1 VSDPLRV
8 LAVDLGAT
16 SVRVAAVDLS
26 MGEPAVEVLHRWEN
40 SPIRAGDGSLRWDWP
55 RIVSEVESGLERGLA
70 TGGVASIGVDGW
82 GVDYGLIDR
91 TGQLVAL
98 PFSYRD
104 SRTDGWQETAD
115 RIGLQKLYERTGVQ
129 IMGINTIF
137 QLAAHDSAELSN
149 ASRILLLPDLLVNH
163 LTGLEAA
170 ERSNASTT
178 ALMDIR
184 TGEWAT
190 DLLDDLS
197 LDPSLFPPVSGA
209 GTAAG
214 KWQEIPVHL
223 VGSHDTASAFLG
235 MPGGSSPG
243 TVFVSAGTWVLV
255 GVERPGPDTSARAR
269 VANFSNEAGALGGV
283 RFLKNVVGLWI
294 LEQCRQ
300 AWGGLPIDMLLEE
313 AASIEDAVPTFD
325 AGDHR
330 FLSPADMV
338 REIQDAA
345 DLSPGTHRSV
355 IARSV
360 IESIVTGIGD
370 VVEELEQIT
379 DERPARIGVVGGGAR
394 VPLLH
399 ELLSRRTGLPV
410 VKGSQ
415 EATAL
420 GNAIVQGVAMG
431 VFGGL
436 DEARDWLGAGD
447 ARAGAVAGDITDGV
461 GAGNVTGGLNVG
473 RQRSAEA
480 E

>member
-1 VSDPLRV
+1 MSGPLRV

-26 MGEPAVEVLHRWEN
+26 AEEPSVEILHRWEH
-40 SPIRAGDGSLRWDWP
+40 SPIRVEDGSLRWDWP
-55 RIVSEVESGLERGLA
+55 RIVSEVEAGLEQGLA
-70 TGGVASIGVDGW
+70 TGNVASIGVDGW
-82 GVDYGLIDR
+82 GIDYGLIDG
-91 TGQLVAL
+91 TGRLVDL

-104 SRTDGWQETAD
+104 SRTDGWQSTAE
-115 RIGLQKLYERTGVQ
+115 RIGPERLYERTGVQ
-129 IMGINTIF
+129 MMAINTVF
-137 QLAAHDSAELSN
+137 QLAVHDPGELGR
-149 ASRILLLPDLLVNH
+149 ASRILLLPDLLIHH
-163 LTGLEAA
+163 LTGQVAA
-170 ERSNASTT
+170 ERSNVSTT

-184 TGEWAT
+184 TGEWAA
-190 DLLDDLS
+190 DLVADLS
-197 LDPSLFPPVSGA
+197 LDPSLFPPVVGA

-214 KWQEIPVHL
+214 TWRGIPVHL

-235 MPGGSSPG
+235 MPGGTSPG

-255 GVERPGPDTSARAR
+255 GMERPGPDTSSRAR
-269 VANFSNEAGALGGV
+269 EANFSNEAGALGGI

-300 AWGGLPIDMLLEE
+300 AWGGPPIGMLLEE
-313 AASIEDAVPTFD
+313 AASLEGPVPTFD

-330 FLSPADMV
+330 FVSPADML
-338 REIQDAA
+338 REVQEAA
-345 DLSPGTHRSV
+345 DLPPGTPRSV

-360 IESIVTGIGD
+360 IESIVGGIGA
-370 VVEELEQIT
+370 VVEELTEIT
-379 DERPARIGVVGGGAR
+379 GEDPARIAVVGGGAR

-420 GNAIVQGVAMG
+420 GNAIVQGLAIG
-431 VFGGL
+431 AFESL
-436 DEARDWLGAGD
+436 DEARQWLGAGD
-447 ARAGAVAGDITDGV
+447 VTDSVRAGHVS
-461 GAGNVTGGLNVG
+461 GGLNSG
-473 RQRSAEA
+473 RNRDGEA

>member
-1 VSDPLRV
+1 MSDPLRV

-26 MGEPAVEVLHRWEN
+26 MGKPVVEVLHRWEH
-40 SPIRAGDGSLRWDWP
+40 SPIRVGDGSLRWDWP
-55 RIVSEVESGLERGLA
+55 RIVSEVERGLERGLA

-91 TGQLVAL
+91 TGELAEL

-104 SRTDGWQETAD
+104 SRTNGWQETAD
-115 RIGLQKLYERTGVQ
+115 RIGLENLYERTGVQ

-137 QLAAHDSAELSN
+137 QLAAHDSAELRN
-149 ASRILLLPDLLVNH
+149 ASRILLLPDLLVHH

-184 TGEWAT
+184 TGDWAT

-197 LDPSLFPPVSGA
+197 LDPSLFPPVIGA

-214 KWQEIPVHL
+214 KWREIPVHL

-255 GVERPGPDTSARAR
+255 GVERLSPDTSARAR
-269 VANFSNEAGALGGV
+269 AANFSNEAGALGGI

-300 AWGGLPIDMLLEE
+300 AWGGPPIEMLLEE
-313 AASIEDAVPTFD
+313 AASIEAEVPTFD

-330 FLSPADMV
+330 FVSPADML
-338 REIQDAA
+338 REVQDAA
-345 DLSPGTHRSV
+345 DLRPGTHRSV

-379 DERPARIGVVGGGAR
+379 EERPARIAVVGGGAR

-399 ELLSRRTGLPV
+399 DLLSRRTGLRV

-447 ARAGAVAGDITDGV
+447 ALGGAVAGDITDEV
-461 GAGNVTGGLNVG
+461 GAGNVTGSLNVG
-473 RQRSAEA
+473 RQSSGEA

>member
-1 VSDPLRV
+1 MSDPLRV

-26 MGEPAVEVLHRWEN
+26 AAGPEVEVLHRWEH
-40 SPIRAGDGSLRWDWP
+40 SPIRVDDGSLRWDWP
-55 RIVSEVESGLERGLA
+55 RIVAEVEEGLTRGLA
-70 TGGVASIGVDGW
+70 TGAVASIGVDGW
-82 GVDYGLIDR
+82 GVDYGLIGAD
-91 TGQLVAL
+91 GHLVGL

-104 SRTDGWQETAD
+104 SRTDGWQATAD
-115 RIGLQKLYERTGVQ
+115 RVGLQRLYQVTGVQ

-137 QLAAHDSAELSN
+137 QLAAHDPGEMNRAV
-149 ASRILLLPDLLVNH
+149 RFLLLPDLLVHH
-163 LTGLEAA
+163 LTGVKTA
-170 ERSNASTT
+170 ERSNVSTT

-184 TGEWAT
+184 TGLWAP

-197 LDPSLFPPVSGA
+197 FDQSLFPDVVGA
-209 GTAAG
+209 GAPAG
-214 KWQEIPVHL
+214 TWRGVPVHL

-235 MPGGSSPG
+235 MPRGSSPG

-255 GVERPGPDTSARAR
+255 GVERPVPDTSARAR
-269 VANFSNEAGALGGV
+269 QANFSNEAGALGGI

-300 AWGGLPIDMLLEE
+300 AWGGPPIELLLEE
-313 AASIEDAVPTFD
+313 AASIESPVPTFD

-330 FLSPADMV
+330 FVSPADMV
-338 REIQDAA
+338 REVQEAA
-345 DLSPGTHRSV
+345 DLAPGTPRSV

-360 IESIVTGIGD
+360 IESIVAGIGEVID
-370 VVEELEQIT
+370 ELRAIT
-379 DERPARIGVVGGGAR
+379 GQQPARIAVVGGGAR

-399 ELLSRRTGLPV
+399 ELLSERTGLRV
-410 VKGSQ
+410 VRGSQ

-420 GNAIVQGVAMG
+420 GNAIVQGLAIG
-431 VFGGL
+431 AFATIE
-436 DEARDWLGAGD
+436 EARDWLGSGEAW
-447 ARAGAVAGDITDGV
+447 DGL

-473 RQRSAEA
+473 HHGDGEA

>member
-1 VSDPLRV
+1 
-8 LAVDLGAT
+8 
-16 SVRVAAVDLS
+16 
-26 MGEPAVEVLHRWEN
+26 M
-40 SPIRAGDGSLRWDWP
+40 GDGSLRWDWP
-55 RIVSEVESGLERGLA
+55 RIVSEVETGLERGLA
-70 TGGVASIGVDGW
+70 TGAVASIGVDGW

-91 TGQLVAL
+91 SGTLVAL

-104 SRTDGWQETAD
+104 SRTDRWQETAD
-115 RIGLQKLYERTGVQ
+115 RIGLEHLYERTGVQ

-137 QLAAHDSAELSN
+137 QLAVHDSRELDN
-149 ASRILLLPDLLVNH
+149 ASRILLLPDLLVHH

-190 DLLDDLS
+190 DMLDELS
-197 LDPSLFPPVSGA
+197 LDPSLFPPVIGA

-214 KWQEIPVHL
+214 TWRGVPVHL

-269 VANFSNEAGALGGV
+269 GELLQRGGRPRRDPIPQERRGPLDSRAVPAGLGGP
-283 RFLKNVVGLWI
+283 
-294 LEQCRQ
+294 
-300 AWGGLPIDMLLEE
+300 PIEILLEE
-313 AASIEDAVPTFD
+313 AASIEDVVPTFD
-325 AGDHR
+325 AGNHR
-330 FLSPADMV
+330 FVSPADMV
-338 REIQDAA
+338 REVQDAA
-345 DLSPGTHRSV
+345 DLPPGTPRSV

-360 IESIVTGIGD
+360 IESIVTGIGA

-379 DERPARIGVVGGGAR
+379 ERRQARIAVVGGGR
-394 VPLLH
+394 GCHSSTSCL
-399 ELLSRRTGLPV
+399 TGEPGFRV

-420 GNAIVQGVAMG
+420 GNAIVQGLAMG

-436 DEARDWLGAGD
+436 DEARDWLGSG
-447 ARAGAVAGDITDGV
+447 RRPGW
-461 GAGNVTGGLNVG
+461 GGG
-473 RQRSAEA
+473 G
-480 E
+480 